1 MLPGGETS
9 GQAVIT
15 GRNERTADAGSQYQ
29 TGSGEY
35 KTKPI
40 LITGI
45 APGVKKATNAKEAL
59 QMVQAMKAKKLANM
73 KAVSKESKIVEI
85 PTDIES
91 SHLSRSGKS
100 NIKAFLSQ
108 VPEHERQPIINELL
122 KKQDFWEKYGDGRL
136 NPAPRSV
143 SSILSAIRSKLGFLE
158 TGPRVRKVNYSKR
171 QWGTALGPI
180 EDATRRTVGHQRTT
194 HLKPD

>member
-1 MLPGGETS
+1 MLPGGENS
-9 GQAVIT
+9 QQLVAT
-15 GRNERTADAGSQYQ
+15 GRNMRDALPGEQYQ

-35 KTKPI
+35 KTKPM

-59 QMVQAMKAKKLANM
+59 QMVQAMKAKKLSNV
-73 KAVSKESKIVEI
+73 KSINKPKVVEI

-100 NIKAFLSQ
+100 NINAFLSQ

-122 KKQDFWEKYGDGRL
+122 KKQDFWEMYGDGRL
-136 NPAPRSV
+136 NPAPRSI
-143 SSILSAIRSKLGFLE
+143 SSILSAIRGKLGFLE
-158 TGPRVRKVNYSKR
+158 NGPRVRKVNYPKR